1 MHPLTVYTKTAKG
14 VLETRSKT
22 GKLTRELNRVF
33 LMVDGKSTVSQILT
47 KEGLEEEKLHEALG
61 KLEADGYIKV
71 FSAPA
76 ETASRPAQPVV
87 ELEPIE
93 ELELDF
99 TSPELVAKLNV
110 EAAARARA
118 EAEAKARAEAAAQAL
133 AQAKAKQE
141 AEAEAESL
149 HNA

>member
-33 LMVDGKSTVSQILT
+33 LMVDGKSTVAQIVT
-47 KEGLEEEKLHEALG
+47 KDDDLEEDKLHEALA
-61 KLEADGYIKV
+61 KLEAEGYIKI

-76 ETASRPAQPVV
+76 EAAAFSPAAVD
-87 ELEPIE
+87 LEPTD

-110 EAAARARA
+110 EAAARAKT
-118 EAEAKARAEAAAQAL
+118 EAEA
-133 AQAKAKQE
+133 
-141 AEAEAESL
+141 
-149 HNA
+149 